1 MKVKLNKYLRDI
13 GINEENYWI
22 LNEKVEGDPN
32 YEEDEDGFIK
42 AESFCLNTTLAMIN
56 YSYLCY
62 FREHCLRGYP
72 LNLTFEEWKKYID
85 KMIEAFKLIITE
97 EKDEERDIKKLTKE
111 EFKVQLKK
119 RQRKI
124 NSGLR
129 LYAKYF
135 NHLWW

>member
-1 MKVKLNKYLRDI
+1 MQIIENSKVK
-13 GINEENYWI
+13 
-22 LNEKVEGDPN
+22 EKVYIEKLKNGLTVMIVPKKDIQKN
-32 YEEDEDGFIK
+32 GFK
-42 AESFCLNTTLAMIN
+42 SD
-56 YSYLCY
+56 Y
-62 FREHCLRGYP
+62 FGC
-72 LNLTFEEWKKYID
+72 
-85 KMIEAFKLIITE
+85 
-97 EKDEERDIKKLTKE
+97 DIKKLTKE

>member
-1 MKVKLNKYLRDI
+1 
-13 GINEENYWI
+13 
-22 LNEKVEGDPN
+22 
-32 YEEDEDGFIK
+32 
-42 AESFCLNTTLAMIN
+42 MIN

-62 FREHCLRGYP
+62 FREHCLCGYP
-72 LNLTFEEWKKYID
+72 LNLTFEEWKRYID

-129 LYAKYF
+129 LYSKYF

>member
-1 MKVKLNKYLRDI
+1 
-13 GINEENYWI
+13 
-22 LNEKVEGDPN
+22 
-32 YEEDEDGFIK
+32 
-42 AESFCLNTTLAMIN
+42 
-56 YSYLCY
+56 
-62 FREHCLRGYP
+62 
-72 LNLTFEEWKKYID
+72 
-85 KMIEAFKLIITE
+85 MIEAFKLIITE
-97 EKDEERDIKKLTKE
+97 EKDEERDIEKLTKE